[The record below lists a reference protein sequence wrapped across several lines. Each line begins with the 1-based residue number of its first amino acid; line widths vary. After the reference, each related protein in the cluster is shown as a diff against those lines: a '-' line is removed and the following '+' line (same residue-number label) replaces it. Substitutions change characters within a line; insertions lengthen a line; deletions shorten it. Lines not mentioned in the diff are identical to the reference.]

1 MGLFD
6 MFGAGGGSVAFQLQ
20 SPMVQA
26 GSAVT
31 GNIVFTGGS
40 RAQQITKITLKLTQE
55 TRSMQMTNTGP
66 QPHTASRDV
75 VPMFQV
81 TGGFTS
87 TPGQPTAFPFQI
99 PVPQGAPN
107 TVAGQVTYHLR
118 CAVDI
123 DNEVDPGSAAEIQV
137 VGGMQQQMGMP
148 GNPMMQQGM
157 GMPMQQGMGMPMQQ
171 GMGMPMQ
178 QGMGMPMQQ
187 GMGMPMQQGMGMP
200 MQQGMQIAP
209 GTHVLA
215 QWGGDGQMHP
225 GRVVGFQNGMYG
237 VDWDEPRLGATTY
250 VYQQQLQLAGQ
261 MGMQKGM
268 DPMHKGNDPMHKGND
283 PMHKGQDPYAQKGM
297 DPMHKG
303 QDPYAQ
309 KGMDPMHKGQ
319 DPYAQK
325 GMDPMHKG
333 QDPYAQKGADPMHK
347 GMGMPQQQ
355 QGHVTMGTHVLAQHP
370 SGQWAPGRVAAMQN
384 GMIGVDWDD
393 PKLGQST
400 WVQPTQVRQK

>member
-31 GNIVFTGGS
+31 GNIVFTGGK

-55 TRSMQMTNTGP
+55 TRSMQMTNNGP
-66 QPHTASRDV
+66 QPHTQSRDV

-81 TGGFTS
+81 TGPFAS

-107 TVAGQVTYHLR
+107 TMAGQVTYHLR

-137 VGGMQQQMGMP
+137 VGGTQPQMGGMP
-148 GNPMMQQGM
+148 GNPMMQQGQMGGMPQQMMGGMPGQMMGQPM
-157 GMPMQQGMGMPMQQ
+157 GMQPQMMQPQMGGQMMQPQ
-171 GMGMPMQ
+171 MGGQ
-178 QGMGMPMQQ
+178 
-187 GMGMPMQQGMGMP
+187 
-200 MQQGMQIAP
+200 MQIAN

-250 VYQQQLQLAGQ
+250 VYAQQLQMAPAG
-261 MGMQKGM
+261 MGGMHKGH
-268 DPMHKGNDPMHKGND
+268 DPMHKGHDPMHKGHD
-283 PMHKGQDPYAQKGM
+283 PMHQKGM

-303 QDPYAQ
+303 QDP
-309 KGMDPMHKGQ
+309 MHKGH

-325 GMDPMHKG
+325 GHDPMHKG
-333 QDPYAQKGADPMHK
+333 HDPHAKGNM
-347 GMGMPQQQ
+347 GGNMGMQQPQMHMQ
-355 QGHVTMGTHVLAQHP
+355 MGAHVLAQHP
-370 SGQWAPGRVAAMQN
+370 SGQWAPGRVAGMQN

-393 PKLGQST
+393 AKLGQST
-400 WVQPTQVRQK
+400 WVQPGQVRQK